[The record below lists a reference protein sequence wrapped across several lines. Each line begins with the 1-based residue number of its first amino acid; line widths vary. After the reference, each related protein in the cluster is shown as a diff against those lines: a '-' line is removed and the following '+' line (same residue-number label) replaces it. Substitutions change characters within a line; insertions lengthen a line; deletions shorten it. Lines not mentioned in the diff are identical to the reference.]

1 MTLSEREKQF
11 KDQVYRQPYPVDIL
25 DEFFEYW
32 TEPNRSE
39 SKMRF
44 EMEKTWH
51 LGRRLKRW
59 SSVRF
64 SRPDYTKREIAQTV
78 KPLDKAPE
86 NETERLQVFFTAYC
100 LKPTLIA
107 FDLFGQWF
115 NLMKTENWLIEL
127 SNDDKALLKLVYGNN
142 GEKLRC
148 AWVQKTMDFYYTKGK
163 SFKPKPNLLKA
174 V

>member
-1 MTLSEREKQF
+1 MTLSEREKEF
-11 KDQVYRQPYPVDIL
+11 KDQVNRQPFPQDIL
-25 DEFFEYW
+25 DEFFDYW

-59 SSVRF
+59 ASVRF
-64 SRPDYTKREIAQTV
+64 NRPDYTKKEIAQTV

-86 NETERLQVFFTAYC
+86 TDIERLQVFFACYTQ
-100 LKPTLIA
+100 KPH
-107 FDLFGQWF
+107 LFNLDQFLQWF
-115 NLMKTENWLIEL
+115 EFMKTENLLMEL
-127 SNDDKALLKLVYGNN
+127 KQEDKDLLKLVYGKNAD
-142 GEKLRC
+142 KLKS
-148 AWVQKTMDFYYTKGK
+148 AWVQKTMDWYFMNRKEFVK
-163 SFKPKPNLLKA
+163 KNLLKA